1 MSGCLPHWKEWAG
14 GNLGRGR
21 QPCHAELRYLNMKN
35 GLELGSWRPC
45 GHLVRHHFWFFPLQ
59 LSLGL
64 LLVLALVLGWIVDW
78 FASWRCSGF
87 KSEVIFGSCLDSSL
101 KENLIWS
108 SSMFGSCF
116 CPTARD
122 FRAEERLIGAVEA
135 WSCKPYPWGAIHVI
149 AAD

>member
-1 MSGCLPHWKEWAG
+1 MNPVMNPIGRLSFILLPIFWRRCCWSPWSGGQSWGLRSSSGCWHGCTPMSGCWPHWREWAG

-21 QPCHAELRYLNMKN
+21 QPCHAELRYLPHYLHMKN

-45 GHLVRHHFWFFPLQ
+45 GHLMQHHFWFFPLQ

-87 KSEVIFGSCLDSSL
+87 KSEVIFG
-101 KENLIWS
+101 
-108 SSMFGSCF
+108 
-116 CPTARD
+116 
-122 FRAEERLIGAVEA
+122 
-135 WSCKPYPWGAIHVI
+135 
-149 AAD
+149 